1 MTTLELRS
9 QIHKEID
16 KVPDNLLPELLNYIK
31 QLAVRA
37 GGSILQNE
45 NIQKILKEDA
55 ELLKR
60 LAQ

>member
-9 QIHKEID
+9 QIHKAID
-16 KVPDNLLPELLNYIK
+16 NLPDNLLPELLNYIN
-31 QLAVRA
+31 QLAVRS
-37 GGSILQNE
+37 GRSILQNE

-55 ELLKR
+55 EFLKR